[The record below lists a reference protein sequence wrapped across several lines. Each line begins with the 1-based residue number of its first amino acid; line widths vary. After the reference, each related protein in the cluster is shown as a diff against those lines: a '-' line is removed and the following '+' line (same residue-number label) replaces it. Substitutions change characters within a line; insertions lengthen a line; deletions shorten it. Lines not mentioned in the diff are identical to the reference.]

1 MEDKIND
8 LFQQI
13 KIPRVSGK
21 DMFNCDMDTTS
32 KEIEEVIDIEAFGTD
47 GFPPEILLPQSL
59 QLDTIKVL
67 Q

>member
-21 DMFNCDMDTTS
+21 GMFNCDMDTTS
-32 KEIEEVIDIEAFGTD
+32 KEIEEVIDA
-47 GFPPEILLPQSL
+47 ILKSL
-59 QLDTIKVL
+59 WN
-67 Q
+67 